1 MRNNTMN
8 AQSNFLADSLPNL
21 VATLVLSAAIVG
33 ATSLVPVVAADK
45 KEENKVSKDLAKPL
59 KAAQDALQAKKY
71 PDALAKLKE
80 AESNPKKTPYDEH
93 VINVLAG
100 SAYARTND
108 YQSAEKAFEAQANDG
123 FTEQAELPRII
134 KATAQI
140 NYQLKNYDK
149 AIEFGNRAIKGGY
162 GDEEVNVIVG
172 QSYYLKGDYKGTLKF
187 FEPIVDADIK
197 AGRTPKDQSLQ
208 LIMSS
213 CVKTDDS
220 ACTTKALEKLV
231 TYYPKPDYWKDLLY
245 TLQQDRTQTQSD
257 KNTLQ
262 LYRLM
267 SEVDV
272 LARADDYTEMAQL
285 AMEQG
290 SPGEAQHILEK
301 GFQKGVFP
309 DQRTKDKNQRLLD
322 QAKKAAA
329 ADEASLPKIEKDA
342 DAAPTGD
349 KDVGVGLAYLGYLQ
363 YDKASDLLT
372 KGLTKGGVKSEAE
385 ARLLLGIAQ
394 LKAGHKD
401 DAVKSFHAVKGDP
414 TLERL
419 ANLWSLH
426 ARQA

>member
-8 AQSNFLADSLPNL
+8 AQSGSLADTLARL
-21 VATLVLSAAIVG
+21 AATLVLSAAVVG
-33 ATSLVPVVAADK
+33 ATGLVTAAAADK
-45 KEENKVSKDLAKPL
+45 KDENKVSKDLAKPL

-80 AESNPKKTPYDEH
+80 AEGNPKKTPYDEH

-100 SAYARTND
+100 SAYAKTND
-108 YQSAEKAFEAQANDG
+108 FPDAEKAFEAQANDG
-123 FTEQAELPRII
+123 FTEASELPRIV
-134 KATAQI
+134 KAVAQI

-149 AIEFGNRAIKGGY
+149 AIEYGNRAIKNGA
-162 GDEEVNVIVG
+162 GDDEINVIVG

-187 FEPIVDADIK
+187 FQPVIDADIK
-197 AGRTPKDQSLQ
+197 AGRTPKDQQLQ
-208 LIMSS
+208 LVMSS
-213 CVKTDDS
+213 CVKIEDAD
-220 ACTTKALEKLV
+220 CTTKALEKLV

-245 TLQQDRTQTQSD
+245 TLQQDRSQTQSD

-262 LYRLM
+262 LFRLM

-301 GFQKGVFP
+301 GFQKGIFA

-329 ADEASLPKIEKDA
+329 ADQASLPKIEKDA

-349 KDVGVGLAYLGYLQ
+349 KDVGVGLAYLGYQQ
-363 YDKASDLLT
+363 YDKASDLLS
-372 KGLTKGGVKSEAE
+372 KGLSKGGVKSEPE
-385 ARLLLGIAQ
+385 AHLLLGIAQ

-414 TLERL
+414 ALERL
-419 ANLWSLH
+419 ANLWTLH
-426 ARQA
+426 AKQA

>member
-8 AQSNFLADSLPNL
+8 AQSNFLADSLPRL
-21 VATLVLSAAIVG
+21 VAALVLGAAVVG

-187 FEPIVDADIK
+187 FEPIVESDIK

-220 ACTTKALEKLV
+220 GCTTKALEKLV

-301 GFQKGVFP
+301 GFQKGVFG

-394 LKAGHKD
+394 LKGGHKD

>member
-1 MRNNTMN
+1 MRNTTMN
-8 AQSNFLADSLPNL
+8 VKFRL
-21 VATLVLSAAIVG
+21 VATLVLSAAVVG
-33 ATSLVPVVAADK
+33 ATTLVPAVAADK

-59 KAAQDALQAKKY
+59 KAAQDAMQAKKY
-71 PDALAKLKE
+71 PDALVKLKE

-100 SAYARTND
+100 SAYAHTND

-123 FTEQAELPRII
+123 FTDQQDLPRIV

-149 AIEFGNRAIKGGY
+149 AIEYGNKAVKGGF
-162 GDEEVNVIVG
+162 GDEEINVIVG
-172 QSYYLKGDYKGTLKF
+172 QSYYLKNDWKGTIGF
-187 FEPIVDADIK
+187 FKPIVDADIK

-208 LIMSS
+208 LMMSA
-213 CVKTDDS
+213 CVKLDD
-220 ACTTKALEKLV
+220 ADCTTKSLEKLV
-231 TYYPKPDYWKDLLY
+231 AYYPKPDYWKDLLY
-245 TLQQDRTQTQSD
+245 TMQQDKTLTQSE

-290 SPGEAQHILEK
+290 SPGEAQEILEK
-301 GFQKGVFP
+301 GFSKGVFA

-322 QAKKAAA
+322 AAKKAAV
-329 ADEASLPKIEKDA
+329 ADQGTLPKFESDA
-342 DAAPTGD
+342 KSAPTGD
-349 KDVGVGLAYLGYLQ
+349 KDVGVGLAYLGYGQ
-363 YDKASDLLT
+363 YDKASDLLSQ
-372 KGLTKGGVKSEAE
+372 GLSKGGVKSEPE
-385 ARLLLGIAQ
+385 AHLLLGIAQ

-401 DAVKSFHAVKGDP
+401 EAVKSFHAVKGDL

-426 ARQA
+426 AKQA